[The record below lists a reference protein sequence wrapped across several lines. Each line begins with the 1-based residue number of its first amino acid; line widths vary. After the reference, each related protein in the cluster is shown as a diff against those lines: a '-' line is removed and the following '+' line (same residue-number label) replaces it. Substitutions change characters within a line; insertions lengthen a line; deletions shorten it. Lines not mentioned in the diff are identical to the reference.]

1 LWLLLVLLLL
11 LLPPPPPRLP
21 LLLLTLPCLLVC
33 FPDTPVSKEVFVAWR
48 VVFDAEQKRAAIER
62 FAAQVKTVYVYI
74 YILCIYVYMYAYIY
88 I

>member
-1 LWLLLVLLLL
+1 
-11 LLPPPPPRLP
+11 
-21 LLLLTLPCLLVC
+21 
-33 FPDTPVSKEVFVAWR
+33 VSKEVFVAWR